1 MLIPYQDILP
11 KVPSSVFI
19 APGAMIIGDVE
30 IGENSSVWFNT
41 VIRGDVHS
49 IRIGFNTN
57 IQDLSMLHV
66 TRKTHPLVV
75 GNEVTVGHRVILHG
89 CTIGN
94 LCLIGMGAV
103 IMDGAVV
110 EEGALIGAGSLVS
123 EGSVIPAGM
132 LAFGVPAK
140 AKRPLTPEEKAFLS
154 LSAKNYVEDAK
165 SYRREGVSGV
175 TRK

>member
-1 MLIPYQDILP
+1 MLIPYQGIIP
-11 KVPSSVFI
+11 KVPPSVFI
-19 APGAMIIGDVE
+19 AQGAVIIGDVE

-41 VIRGDVHS
+41 VVRGDVHA
-49 IRIGFNTN
+49 IRIGSGTN

-66 TRKTHPLVV
+66 TRKSHPLIV
-75 GNEVTVGHRVILHG
+75 GNDVTVGHRVILHG

-94 LCLIGMGAV
+94 LCLIGMGSI

-123 EGSVIPAGM
+123 EGSVIPSGM

-140 AKRPLTPEEKAFLS
+140 PKRELSDDEKRFLS
-154 LSAKNYVEDAK
+154 LSAKQYIEDAK
-165 SYRREGVSGV
+165 KYRYPG
-175 TRK
+175 

>member
-1 MLIPYQDILP
+1 MLIPFQGVLP

-19 APGAMIIGDVE
+19 ASGALIIGDVE

-49 IRIGFNTN
+49 IRIGSNTN

-66 TRKTHPLVV
+66 TRKTHPLIV
-75 GNEVTVGHRVILHG
+75 GNDVTVGHRVILHG

-94 LCLIGMGAV
+94 LCLIGMGSI

-110 EEGALIGAGSLVS
+110 EEGSLVGAGSLVS
-123 EGSVIPAGM
+123 EGSVIPAGT

-140 AKRPLTPEEKAFLS
+140 PRRPLTPEEKTFLS
-154 LSAKNYVEDAK
+154 LSAKNYVSDSRNYLK
-165 SYRREGVSGV
+165 
-175 TRK
+175 